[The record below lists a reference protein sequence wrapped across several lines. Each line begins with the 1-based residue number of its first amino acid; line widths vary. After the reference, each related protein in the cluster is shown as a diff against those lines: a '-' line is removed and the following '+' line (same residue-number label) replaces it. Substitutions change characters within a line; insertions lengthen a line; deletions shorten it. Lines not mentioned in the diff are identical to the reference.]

1 MLVKLCKTAA
11 KPGATHQRFAPS
23 FTMARES
30 EKDEPDDAAWPVMKT
45 PLPLVFS
52 LPSIAVYT
60 VSCADGS
67 ESGESRDFIAL
78 H

>member
-1 MLVKLCKTAA
+1 MLVKPCKTAA
-11 KPGATHQRFAPS
+11 KS
-23 FTMARES
+23 
-30 EKDEPDDAAWPVMKT
+30 DAQHNAVSPVVAT

-60 VSCADGS
+60 VSGADGS

>member
-11 KPGATHQRFAPS
+11 KSDAQCYAAAP
-23 FTMARES
+23 
-30 EKDEPDDAAWPVMKT
+30 VVNT

-60 VSCADGS
+60 VSVAGGS

>member
-11 KPGATHQRFAPS
+11 KSDVQH
-23 FTMARES
+23 
-30 EKDEPDDAAWPVMKT
+30 DAASPVVTT
-45 PLPLVFS
+45 PLPPVFS

-60 VSCADGS
+60 VWGADGS
-67 ESGESRDFIAL
+67 ESGESPDFIAL